1 MIIHDS
7 DSIRI
12 IDETDE
18 KKFITIDNGTD
29 MVTVEVNE
37 QTLENL
43 FDDLV
48 DYFASKAESEI
59 DSDTLAEMSM
69 SAEKRDNV
77 LKIR

>member
-7 DSIRI
+7 DYIRI

-18 KKFITIDNGTD
+18 KKFITVDNGVD
-29 MVTVEVNE
+29 MVTIEVNE

-48 DYFASKAESEI
+48 DYFANKAENEI
-59 DSDTLAEMSM
+59 DAETLAEMSM